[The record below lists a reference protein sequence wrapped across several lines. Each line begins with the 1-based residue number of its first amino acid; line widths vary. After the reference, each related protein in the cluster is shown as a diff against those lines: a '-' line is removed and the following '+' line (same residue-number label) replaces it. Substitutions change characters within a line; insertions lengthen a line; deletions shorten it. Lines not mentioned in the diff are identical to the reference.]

1 MGTYLLRRLLIAVVL
16 MIGAATLVFVLLH
29 SIPGDP
35 ARLFLGDFATEDQ
48 VAAVHHAM
56 GLDRPLP
63 AQYVS
68 WLWNAAHFDLGTS
81 LSQNR
86 PVSSLILQRLPRTL
100 EIVVCAIAL
109 SLLIGIPLGIL
120 SALRRGRP
128 ADTGITAGSL
138 LGLSVP
144 SYVTGT
150 LLVLLFAVRLSWLPA
165 SGYVNFSDNPRR
177 HLLLLILPCA
187 TLASQLSASIMRL
200 TRSSVLEVINQDHVR
215 TARSKGLTERQ
226 VIRRH
231 VLRNSLIPVSTI
243 VGIQAGNLLGGAVI
257 VETIF
262 SWPGLSTLLFR
273 AIETRDFP
281 VVQACVLTT
290 SGLFVLFTLLVD
302 ILHGVIDPR
311 AAHGAS

>member
-1 MGTYLLRRLLIAVVL
+1 MGKYLVRRLLIAIVL

-29 SIPGDP
+29 TIPGDP
-35 ARLFLGDFATEDQ
+35 ARLFLGDFGTEDQ
-48 VAAVHHAM
+48 VIAIRHTM

-68 WLWNAAHFDLGTS
+68 WLWNATHFDLGTS
-81 LSQNR
+81 LSLNT
-86 PVSSLILQRLPRTL
+86 PVRSLILQRLPRTL
-100 EIVVCAIAL
+100 EIVVLSIVL
-109 SLLIGIPLGIL
+109 SLLIGIPLGIV
-120 SALRRGRP
+120 SALRRGR
-128 ADTGITAGSL
+128 ASDTAITAGSL

-144 SYVTGT
+144 TYVTGT

-165 SGYVNFSDNPRR
+165 SGYVTFSANPRR
-177 HLLLLILPCA
+177 HLLLLVLPCV
-187 TLASQLSASIMRL
+187 TLASQLSASIMRM
-200 TRSSVLEVINQDHVR
+200 TRSSVLEVINQDYVR
-215 TARSKGLTERQ
+215 TARSKGLTNVQ

-262 SWPGLSTLLFR
+262 AWPGLSTLLFR
-273 AIETRDFP
+273 GIETRDFP
-281 VVQACVLTT
+281 VVQACVLVT
-290 SGLFVLFTLLVD
+290 SGLFILFTLIVD

-311 AAHGAS
+311 VARGAS